1 MLQSK
6 HSRSAYYRVVERIGP
21 QHDSVYVVEAVF
33 DDEVLGVGQGK
44 NKKEAEQA
52 AAAQAVDKLTS
63 KE

>member
-1 MLQSK
+1 MVDK
-6 HSRSAYYRVVERIGP
+6 IGP

-33 DDEVLGVGQGK
+33 DNEVLGVGQGK